1 MNRVPKFRSVAVI
14 VCLTV
19 ALLTSLVLVGCS
31 SGKTLEGS
39 GLETVL
45 AHSEPIADDLF

>member
-1 MNRVPKFRSVAVI
+1 MNRVPKFRLVVVI

-19 ALLTSLVLVGCS
+19 ALLTSLVLAGCS

-45 AHSEPIADDLF
+45 AHSELIAYNLF